1 MFFQDIGL
9 YTSKTYGKG
18 RQERFDSKLVL
29 YILYIGTAY
38 VNINRLC
45 LCLILILMGIPDYSM
60 QDRLIHPLGE
70 SNNSNCLGV

>member
-38 VNINRLC
+38 VNINIGC
-45 LCLILILMGIPDYSM
+45 VYVSY
-60 QDRLIHPLGE
+60 
-70 SNNSNCLGV
+70 